1 MKPDSY
7 YSPDG
12 DLVAIHVRPSN
23 RTRTEEHGWG
33 LLDYDAQTGEL
44 ASIEIWQ
51 ASSVL
56 PAGVVKALPQLGRSD
71 HVLTR
76 EDLAKPQP
84 A

>member
-12 DLVAIHVRPSN
+12 DLVVIHVRPSD
-23 RTRTEEHGWG
+23 RTRTEEHDWG

-44 ASIEIWQ
+44 ANIEIWR

-56 PAGVVKALPQLGRSD
+56 PSAVVEAMPRLGRSD

-76 EDLAKPQP
+76 DDLAKPQP